1 MSTDLG
7 SSSIYSNEVQRII
20 YYLIIALKTVV
31 EEVSLRVA
39 LMQGLVGPKRTM
51 KINISHNEWRE
62 REAG

>member
-1 MSTDLG
+1 MGTDLG
-7 SSSIYSNEVQRII
+7 SSSIYSNEAPKIV

-51 KINISHNEWRE
+51 KINISIPK
-62 REAG
+62 

>member
-7 SSSIYSNEVQRII
+7 SSSIYSNEVRKIV

-51 KINISHNEWRE
+51 KINISVNE
-62 REAG
+62 

>member
-51 KINISHNEWRE
+51 KINISHNE
-62 REAG
+62 